1 VNAEWVVRRAAAA
14 VPATHREKR
23 LEEWLADLAGC
34 EELGIPTRQ
43 IAVGAV
49 LSTLAHRPAPTNG
62 HGMTEHTRHA
72 LRLVLYVATVVASV
86 VWVWVHG
93 THLSVSGS
101 NVSFAFSGGV
111 VTDVIPVF
119 MVGGAVVGALA
130 AGFGYRSLRLF
141 RAAAD
146 AASADAP
153 AADA

>member
-1 VNAEWVVRRAAAA
+1 MNAEWIVRRLASTM
-14 VPATHREKR
+14 PATHREER

-34 EELGIPTRQ
+34 EELGIAPRH
-43 IAVGAV
+43 IAIGAV
-49 LSTLAHRPAPTNG
+49 VSTLAYRPAPTNG
-62 HGMTEHTRHA
+62 YGMTEHTRHS
-72 LRLVLYVATVVASV
+72 LRLVFYVATIAASA